1 MHGKFLRLLFLQA
14 HQKTEAHFTATD
26 DDVLYLFVQK
36 QKSAQRYISTSGV
49 RSYTHCAFQIY
60 ELKLYLAVDG
70 GADGN
75 NDGGAG

>member
-36 QKSAQRYISTSGV
+36 QKSAQRYIPQG
-49 RSYTHCAFQIY
+49 YFPPY
-60 ELKLYLAVDG
+60 EAV
-70 GADGN
+70 
-75 NDGGAG
+75 